1 MPPAQAYRPAGGQ
14 AYVNG
19 HYGQPQSAMRPRKA
33 RILIEIDGK
42 VIGERPLDK
51 PVLTVGRLSGNDV
64 QVPNQRV
71 SRLHAKIQ
79 QENGVWIIED
89 ADSVNGIVYQGTR
102 VERVKLNE
110 NDRVYIAPTAVLHYK
125 TL

>member
-1 MPPAQAYRPAGGQ
+1 
-14 AYVNG
+14 
-19 HYGQPQSAMRPRKA
+19 MRPRKA

-89 ADSVNGIVYQGTR
+89 ADSVNGIVYQGMR
-102 VERVKLNE
+102 VERMKLNE
-110 NDRVYIAPTAVLHYK
+110 DDRVYIAPTAVLQFK